1 MKSADYAIEIIPEL
15 SIDSKYASIISE
27 AMSRIEAFTDNA
39 VKGKRISELF
49 DIEKLGI
56 QENQASKILNA
67 KGRLVVGFQFE
78 GKTDNQEDYFSVF
91 VKKLMENGGKS
102 VKFSLSPTVQEIML
116 QLISLED
123 RRTVAIFSMLN
134 SSMEIGYRILTT
146 LYGNQL
152 KRLQKKVPAFL
163 QEEVNSKIERLK
175 LADSPDDESL
185 WKNDPTKARKKV
197 SGAPDGNRP
206 GSQDNILQVMADDST
221 FNELNQYVEN
231 VQSRAE
237 HIREKRKRLEEN
249 PDIPKDRLYE
259 EMVRED
265 LDQLENC
272 YARIHIYLKAFYKK
286 KDKRTTSRNKIL
298 RQFFGAQIEKISGD
312 TSLLEDLLSLDEN
325 AYFKNLE
332 RHNDL

>member
-27 AMSRIEAFTDNA
+27 AMTRIEAFTNNA
-39 VKGKRISELF
+39 VKGNRVSELF
-49 DIEKLGI
+49 EIQKLGL
-56 QENQASKILNA
+56 EESQASRILNA

-78 GKTDNQEDYFSVF
+78 GRSDNQEDNFSVF

-134 SSMEIGYRILTT
+134 SSMDIGYRILTT

-152 KRLQKKVPAFL
+152 KRLLGQAPIFL
-163 QEEVNSKIERLK
+163 KEEITSKLERLK
-175 LADSPDDESL
+175 LADSPEDESV
-185 WKNDPTKARKKV
+185 WKKDPSKQRQRV
-197 SGAPDGNRP
+197 SGAPEGNRP
-206 GSQDNILQVMADDST
+206 GAQENILQVMADDST

-231 VQSRAE
+231 VQSRAQ

-249 PDIPKDRLYE
+249 PDFPKDRLYE

-286 KDKRTTSRNKIL
+286 KDKRTTARNKIL
-298 RQFFGAQIEKISGD
+298 RQFFGAQIEKIFGE

-332 RHNDL
+332 RHNEL